1 MDGAGKH
8 GGVLV
13 MSELAKMIT
22 DTSIGAVA
30 VAALILILFILLR
43 DARAV
48 RKDNKEMFGQMVTMA
63 GKLKDSVDNHM
74 DTNTHA
80 TELNTETLHKL
91 ADVIERLCTMW
102 DNGKH

>member
-1 MDGAGKH
+1 
-8 GGVLV
+8 

-30 VAALILILFILLR
+30 VAALIIILFYLLR

-48 RKDNKEMFGQMVTMA
+48 RKDNKEMFG
-63 GKLKDSVDNHM
+63 KLVELSDKFTGAVDNHM
-74 DTNTHA
+74 DTNTRA

-91 ADVIERLCTMW
+91 ADVIARLCRMW
-102 DNGKH
+102 DNGKK

>member
-1 MDGAGKH
+1 M
-8 GGVLV
+8 

-30 VAALILILFILLR
+30 VAALIVILFYLLR

-48 RKDNKEMFGQMVTMA
+48 RKDNKEMFG
-63 GKLKDSVDNHM
+63 KLTELADKFTGAVDNHM

-91 ADVIERLCTMW
+91 ADVIERLCRMW
-102 DNGKH
+102 DNK

>member
-1 MDGAGKH
+1 
-8 GGVLV
+8 
-13 MSELAKMIT
+13 MSELAKMIA

-30 VAALILILFILLR
+30 VAALIFILFYLLR
-43 DARAV
+43 DARTV
-48 RKDNKEMFGQMVTMA
+48 RKDNKEMY
-63 GKLKDSVDNHM
+63 GKLTELTDKFTNAVDNHM

-102 DNGKH
+102 ENGKG